1 MACRVKPG
9 NDDVQKAKRENL
21 AVVSCSMAQ
30 NPHPHLAFA
39 QRHSKSVLLTLNAFT
54 SLCRIYDL
62 LSDLD
67 ELDSAIKAYEAAG
80 NSKGRRLSWFE
91 ITSYYPVGF
100 VTCLE
105 WHARSRLVDL
115 LSFRPSAIR
124 SDDLKGQVNDKL
136 LAQMAA
142 EDVTIPQLMGAMTT
156 VGSSEKYLG
165 IFNRLFSE
173 LGINPSVRDVVNPII
188 LKRGDAEVNDALQRV
203 FEYRNSIVHEI
214 DFSTIG
220 PWLVRNSIDVD
231 EARDMGSTVRNV
243 IEAIEKQ
250 LSRSTPKGFPNRLD
264 EGLLPE
270 DELEYLDQQIAE
282 LENEITMKIRDYRT
296 GTGKGDRAED
306 WLGALE
312 ASRLCQQTELDFIS
326 NADFIVTRHFDFKRP
341 LKIALRRQRME
352 YLKRLLTEL

>member
-1 MACRVKPG
+1 
-9 NDDVQKAKRENL
+9 
-21 AVVSCSMAQ
+21 MAQ
-30 NPHPHLAFA
+30 SPHPHLAFA
-39 QRHSKSVLLTLNAFT
+39 RRHSKSVLLTLNAFA
-54 SLCRIYDL
+54 SLCRIRDL

-67 ELDSAIKAYEAAG
+67 ELDSATKAYEAAG
-80 NSKGRRLSWFE
+80 NSKGRRLFWFE

-115 LSFRPSAIR
+115 LTFRPSAIR
-124 SDDLKGQVNDKL
+124 ADDLKGQVNDKL
-136 LAQMAA
+136 LVQMAA

-156 VGSSEKYLG
+156 VGSSEKYIG
-165 IFNRLFSE
+165 IFDRLFSE
-173 LGINPSVRDVVNPII
+173 LGINPSIRDIVNPII
-188 LKRGDAEVNDALQRV
+188 LKRGDAEVNDTLQRV

-220 PWLVRNSIDVD
+220 PWLVRSSIDVE
-231 EARDMGSTVRNV
+231 EARNMGMVVRNV
-243 IEAIEKQ
+243 IEAIETQ

-264 EGLLPE
+264 EDLLPE
-270 DELEYLDQQIAE
+270 DELEYLDQQIVA
-282 LENEITMKIRDYRT
+282 LEDEITAAIRAYRT
-296 GTGKGDRAED
+296 YRGKGDRAED

-312 ASRLCQQTELDFIS
+312 ASRSCQQSELDFIS

-352 YLKRLLTEL
+352 YLKRLQTEL